1 MELWPLGIWIT
12 YYLVRWTPRFVC
24 RSFQELYHHRSPF
37 LSCSIF
43 GSSRLVLPAHSICS
57 FLVCYLCPCSWNAF
71 HTHLCLLSLSL
82 IHGFFSCFID
92 MCNFLDSCKFWHHH
106 RFSGFFFFFKHQH
119 FPPRRKSGKTAVCLA
134 CETCK
139 QNSWDHSL
147 NTTGH
152 GTYCQSHS
160 FPLLTIKNNVAVNTR
175 VQGSICVY
183 IFFFLGCIPVRVELL
198 VTV

>member
-1 MELWPLGIWIT
+1 MGSLVVLLTCAISWIPVNFDT
-12 YYLVRWTPRFVC
+12 TTD
-24 RSFQELYHHRSPF
+24 FQ
-37 LSCSIF
+37 
-43 GSSRLVLPAHSICS
+43 V
-57 FLVCYLCPCSWNAF
+57 
-71 HTHLCLLSLSL
+71 
-82 IHGFFSCFID
+82 
-92 MCNFLDSCKFWHHH
+92 
-106 RFSGFFFFFKHQH
+106 FFFFFKHQH

-160 FPLLTIKNNVAVNTR
+160 FPLLTIKHNVAVNTR